1 MKINRLEND
10 NYEVTFEKDE
20 TFLMTLDEVVRL
32 LHVPVRQV
40 PRMKTVQELFDEFWE
55 SDPFYPEE

>member
-10 NYEVTFEKDE
+10 NYEVTFEKNE

-32 LHVPVRQV
+32 LHVPVRQIPHV
-40 PRMKTVQELFDEFWE
+40 ETVQELFDEFWE
-55 SDPFYPEE
+55 SDPVYPKE

>member
-1 MKINRLEND
+1 MKINKLEND

-32 LHVPVRQV
+32 LHTPVPQI
-40 PRMKTVQELFDEFWE
+40 PRTRTAQEIFDEFWE
-55 SDPFYPEE
+55 SDPVYPEE

>member
-10 NYEVTFEKDE
+10 NYKVTFEKDE

-32 LHVPVRQV
+32 LHVPVQQV
-40 PRMKTVQELFDEFWE
+40 PHTRTTQELFDEFWE
-55 SDPFYPEE
+55 SNSVYPEE

>member
-20 TFLMTLDEVVRL
+20 TFVMTLDEVVRL
-32 LHVPVRQV
+32 LHTPTPQT
-40 PRMKTVQELFDEFWE
+40 PRMRTEQEIFDEFWE
-55 SDPFYPEE
+55 SNPVYPEE

>member
-32 LHVPVRQV
+32 LHAPVPQI
-40 PRMKTVQELFDEFWE
+40 PRTRTEQEIFDEFWE
-55 SDPFYPEE
+55 SNPVYPEE

>member
-1 MKINRLEND
+1 MKISKLEND

-32 LHVPVRQV
+32 LHVPVQQV
-40 PRMKTVQELFDEFWE
+40 PRVKTAQEIFDEFWE
-55 SDPFYPEE
+55 SDPVYPEE

>member
-32 LHVPVRQV
+32 LHVPVRQI
-40 PRMKTVQELFDEFWE
+40 PHMKTVQELFDEFWE
-55 SDPFYPEE
+55 SDPVYPEE

>member
-1 MKINRLEND
+1 MKINRFEND

-32 LHVPVRQV
+32 LHVPVQQV
-40 PRMKTVQELFDEFWE
+40 PRTRTAQELFDEFWE
-55 SDPFYPEE
+55 SNSVYPEE